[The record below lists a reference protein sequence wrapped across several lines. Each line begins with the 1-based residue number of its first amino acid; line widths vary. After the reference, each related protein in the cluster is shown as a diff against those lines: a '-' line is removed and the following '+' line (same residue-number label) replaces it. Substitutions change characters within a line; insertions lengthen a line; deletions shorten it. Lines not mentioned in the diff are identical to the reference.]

1 MVKAP
6 DKVLD
11 PVARGS
17 LYPTAQPESTEGVA
31 RIDLD
36 VVGSGEISA
45 AISLVR
51 TVCPVLY
58 MGMYSH
64 EHAAGQSVY
73 VRVAASG
80 AQQAADALKRYG
92 FKVMA
97 IRQESDS
104 PEKSVFS
111 ARKVKKVRA

>member
-1 MVKAP
+1 MAKAL
-6 DKVLD
+6 DKILD
-11 PVARGS
+11 PVAHGAS
-17 LYPTAQPESTEGVA
+17 YPTAQPEPAQDMV

-58 MGMYSH
+58 MGTYKR
-64 EHAAGQSVY
+64 EHADGGVY

-80 AQQAADALKRYG
+80 AQPAAAALRRYG

-97 IRQESDS
+97 VCKESWRQ
-104 PEKSVFS
+104 PNHIW
-111 ARKVKKVRA
+111 

>member
-1 MVKAP
+1 MANAP

-17 LYPTAQPESTEGVA
+17 LYPAAQPESKEGIV

-58 MGMYSH
+58 KGMYSRKQ
-64 EHAAGQSVY
+64 AGGQIVY

-80 AQQAADALKRYG
+80 AQRAADALKRYG

-97 IRQESDS
+97 IRQESDP
-104 PEKSVFS
+104 PEKSVFL
-111 ARKVKKVRA
+111 ARN